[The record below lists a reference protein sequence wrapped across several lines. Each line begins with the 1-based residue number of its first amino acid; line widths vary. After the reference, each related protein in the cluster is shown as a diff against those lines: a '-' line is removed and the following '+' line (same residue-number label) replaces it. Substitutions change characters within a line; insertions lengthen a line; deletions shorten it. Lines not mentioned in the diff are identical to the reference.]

1 MTKATRCCCGRKLL
15 TDGEPLIVNDY
26 QHETPGE
33 GRFCGPVYKH
43 ELRDLCDL
51 YVQLAEV
58 RAEVE
63 RMTARTLELEAALN
77 VARGMLLR
85 HHCFDIEPCRKC
97 TPEECAIVD
106 GAAAEKGEPP
116 TCAWTEDRDGA
127 WETEC
132 GGIWEFPD
140 GGPSENGAR
149 YCCRCGREIEA
160 TGYAELQAEK
170 DGG

>member
-58 RAEVE
+58 RAENKELVLAVKNLRMLAQRKNVPYEERRDHAE
-63 RMTARTLELEAALN
+63 RMARK
-77 VARGMLLR
+77 VGCGSSMLR
-85 HHCFDIEPCRKC
+85 RE
-97 TPEECAIVD
+97 
-106 GAAAEKGEPP
+106 
-116 TCAWTEDRDGA
+116 
-127 WETEC
+127 
-132 GGIWEFPD
+132 GG
-140 GGPSENGAR
+140 
-149 YCCRCGREIEA
+149 GR
-160 TGYAELQAEK
+160 
-170 DGG
+170 